1 MATGQSRT
9 DICNSALLRLGAA
22 TIADI
27 TDNSPEA
34 RACAIQY
41 DSNRRSEL
49 RRHPW
54 NFAIKR
60 VVLAPDTAA
69 PAFEFDAAFSLPAD
83 CLRVIL
89 PNDSTIDW
97 VIEGGKILTSWS
109 SSPVTGSTT
118 ANTLSLRYVQ
128 DVEDVTK
135 FDAAFYDALCCGLA
149 IDICDKLTSSN
160 AKKQTLMEEYKG
172 IISEA
177 RRSDAIENL
186 PEDPPDSSWL
196 TVRY

>member
-60 VVLAPDTAA
+60 VVLAPDTTA

-128 DVEDVTK
+128 DIEDVTK
-135 FDAAFYDALCCGLA
+135 FDPAFYDALCVALA
-149 IDICDKLTSSN
+149 TDLCEKLTTSN
-160 AKKQTLMEEYKG
+160 AKKQALMEEYKG